1 MDNIVNKSPALDE
14 SSPLARRAL
23 IVSQA
28 NSTIVKHSS
37 KIYRLENMSNSNS
50 VGGTELDPNSDHK
63 TGQLITNEGTPN
75 ITTDSVTRSEYE
87 NSRAQSQKS
96 LASSSINST
105 DSVIRS
111 EYEHTYVH
119 SLKTLAY
126 LAWVGWPRPRDP
138 RDCDCGCIVDGI
150 RMAKPHFRARR
161 LSQTRYPYQS

>member
-1 MDNIVNKSPALDE
+1 
-14 SSPLARRAL
+14 
-23 IVSQA
+23 
-28 NSTIVKHSS
+28 
-37 KIYRLENMSNSNS
+37 MSNSNS

-63 TGQLITNEGTPN
+63 TGQLITNEGTQN

-105 DSVIRS
+105 DSAIRT

-150 RMAKPHFRARR
+150 CMAKPHFRARR